1 MGKATILVIEDEE
14 KQRRVVGLH
23 LASADYEVK
32 GAGTAEEGWK
42 LAGDVDLIL
51 TDLKLPGMDGL
62 ELLEKL
68 KAQNS
73 HTPVIV
79 MSAFGTVENAV
90 EAMKRGAVDFL
101 PKPFSLDHLSVVV
114 EKALEVSKLRDEN
127 RELREALGE
136 RYQFENIIGSS
147 PAMQEIFATIMRVA
161 PTRAT
166 VLLAGESG
174 VGKDMIAR
182 AIHQHSP
189 RKDRPF
195 VKINCTA
202 IPENLMESE
211 LFGYEKG
218 AFTGANISKPG
229 KFEQANT
236 GTVMLDEIGDVPASV
251 QVKLLRILQEREFE
265 RLGSN
270 KTQQTDV
277 RVIAATN
284 VDLRAALEQGTFR
297 EDLYYRLNVVP
308 MNIPPLRE
316 RKEDIPYLVEHFA
329 KKFGGEISE
338 GAMERLVS
346 YHWPGNVR
354 ELENVIERS
363 ILLAK
368 GPRVEADDVKIETG
382 IGRARPAFSDRGF
395 PARRNDARSIRAVDH
410 SRGAEARQRQQE
422 PGGAAA
428 GPDPQ
433 RPALPPGADG
443 DRISQRR
450 LRMKITSRL
459 NSTSNPTTHRSAV
472 TNYAAAPVIF
482 GFRTSTSSCTDAG
495 ALREHG
501 LFLGIELHLVDL
513 LDAIAPQLHRH
524 ADEQPVDSVL
534 AFEQRRAGQN
544 LLLVLQNR
552 LHHLDRRRRRSIVR
566 AARLQILHDLRA
578 AVARAIHNRRQPV
591 GRNQLASAEC
601 RKRSTTAPPEPW
613 CRHVR
618 PAPPPSRSPPTHSTP
633 SR

>member
-1 MGKATILVIEDEE
+1 MKKATILVIEDEE
-14 KQRRVVGLH
+14 KLRRVIGMH
-23 LASADYEVK
+23 LAGDEYEVK
-32 GAGTAEEGWK
+32 GVGTAEEGWK
-42 LAGDVDLIL
+42 IAGDADLIL

-62 ELLEKL
+62 ALLEKL
-68 KAQNS
+68 KDQNS
-73 HTPVIV
+73 HTPVVV

-114 EKALEVSKLRDEN
+114 EKALEVRQLRDEN
-127 RELREALGE
+127 RELREALGQ
-136 RYQFENIIGSS
+136 RYQFENIIGRSA
-147 PAMQEIFATIMRVA
+147 AMQDIFATIMRVA

-236 GTVMLDEIGDVPASV
+236 GTVMLDEIGDVPPSI
-251 QVKLLRILQEREFE
+251 QVKLLRVLQEREFE

-316 RKEDIPYLVEHFA
+316 RKDDIPFLVEHFV
-329 KKFGGEISE
+329 KKFGGDISDS
-338 GAMERLVS
+338 AMDRLVS

-368 GPRVEADDVKIETG
+368 GPRVEADDIKIESG
-382 IGRARPAFSDRGF
+382 VGRARPA
-395 PARRNDARSIRAVDH
+395 
-410 SRGAEARQRQQE
+410 
-422 PGGAAA
+422 AA
-428 GPDPQ
+428 
-433 RPALPPGADG
+433 
-443 DRISQRR
+443 
-450 LRMKITSRL
+450 
-459 NSTSNPTTHRSAV
+459 
-472 TNYAAAPVIF
+472 
-482 GFRTSTSSCTDAG
+482 TDAFLPEG
-495 ALREHG
+495 MTLDQYEQSLIREALK
-501 LFLGIELHLVDL
+501 
-513 LDAIAPQLHRH
+513 
-524 ADEQPVDSVL
+524 
-534 AFEQRRAGQN
+534 RANNNKSQ
-544 LLLVLQNR
+544 
-552 LHHLDRRRRRSIVR
+552 
-566 AARLQILHDLRA
+566 AARLLGLTRNALRY
-578 AVARAIHNRRQPV
+578 R
-591 GRNQLASAEC
+591 LAQMGIE
-601 RKRSTTAPPEPW
+601 
-613 CRHVR
+613 
-618 PAPPPSRSPPTHSTP
+618 
-633 SR
+633 